1 MMKKANK
8 DRLFEDLIAKNE
20 DRIYRICRS
29 YLTSKSDIPDLYQ
42 EILLAIWKSID
53 RFRHEAAWSTYI
65 YRIAVNTAIKFT
77 KKADNIREQALPDIE
92 VEDNPQKTEYLEK
105 ERTLNAMHACIQM
118 LNDSDKLLITLVL
131 EDLSYKEIAE
141 ILGSSTNLVG
151 VRIKRVK
158 GRILKLMEN
167 HYESI

>member
-1 MMKKANK
+1 MKKACK
-8 DRLFEDLIAKNE
+8 DRLFEELIAKNE

-42 EILLAIWKSID
+42 EILLEIWKSID

-65 YRIAVNTAIKFT
+65 YRIALNTAIKFT
-77 KKADNIREQALPDIE
+77 KKAEKNREQALPVIE
-92 VEDNPQKTEYLEK
+92 IEDNSQKSEDLEK
-105 ERTLNAMHACIQM
+105 EQTLHVMHSCIQM
-118 LNDSDKLLITLVL
+118 LSDSDKLLITLVL

-141 ILGSSTNLVG
+141 ILDCSTNLIG

-158 GRILKLMEN
+158 GRLLKLMEN